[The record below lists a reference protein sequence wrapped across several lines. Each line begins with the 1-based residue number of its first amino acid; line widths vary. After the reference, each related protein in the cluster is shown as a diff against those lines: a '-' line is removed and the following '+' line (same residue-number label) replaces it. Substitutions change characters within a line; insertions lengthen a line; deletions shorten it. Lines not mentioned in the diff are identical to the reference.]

1 MRLRNLLY
9 ITGFILP
16 ALLVAACSG
25 GSSTDDDINNAIHS
39 SNTSDYDEGDTGTP
53 VSGNSIALTY
63 YTYYGTK
70 LPDPSYVTHVNY
82 AFAELNVTND
92 VYQSFTVLGMSDH
105 FMKLVELKKSHPSLK
120 VLLSFH
126 NTAGGG
132 FSSMVKTDS
141 GRKKF
146 AQDCLSFLQ
155 TYGIDGV
162 DLDWEF
168 PGMSWSSTIT
178 YDVVNDVPNFTLLL
192 KQLRETFGSQ
202 YLLSYAGYCM
212 DKQSTT
218 GGYRYIDIAASLPYV
233 DYINIMTYDLSVS
246 GGNFHSALEGAT
258 SAAYTCKGAVAAY
271 AKVGAPYSKLL
282 LGIPFYGRKDWGS
295 ALTYKT
301 IVNLD
306 KSVYNIDNW
315 STAQSVPYVTRVSN
329 GEVLWGYD
337 NPRSI
342 AIKGSWAMGLGMRGL
357 FSWEC
362 SQDDDNESLT
372 KALYNAVM
380 KK

>member
-1 MRLRNLLY
+1 
-9 ITGFILP
+9 
-16 ALLVAACSG
+16 
-25 GSSTDDDINNAIHS
+25 
-39 SNTSDYDEGDTGTP
+39 
-53 VSGNSIALTY
+53 
-63 YTYYGTK
+63 
-70 LPDPSYVTHVNY
+70 
-82 AFAELNVTND
+82 
-92 VYQSFTVLGMSDH
+92 
-105 FMKLVELKKSHPSLK
+105 
-120 VLLSFH
+120 
-126 NTAGGG
+126 
-132 FSSMVKTDS
+132 
-141 GRKKF
+141 
-146 AQDCLSFLQ
+146 
-155 TYGIDGV
+155 
-162 DLDWEF
+162 
-168 PGMSWSSTIT
+168 
-178 YDVVNDVPNFTLLL
+178 
-192 KQLRETFGSQ
+192 LRETFGSQ